1 MPRLLGACLVL
12 LLLGACSPGEKG
24 FTLLSNSSKVETPK
38 ATQVRI
44 ELVQGPALPM
54 ARLLSASVANGLTE
68 QGVVAVVGGEQ
79 EDDPAAY
86 VLKGRAEANWDDG
99 GVPFVML
106 IYWTLN
112 NRAGDEVGAYTQ
124 GVRGAR
130 WKWEYGDP
138 RIIRAVG
145 SGAAKPVS
153 TMVLG
158 SKKTT
163 LPFLLIGAGILVRP
177 VTGAT
182 ANGNGLLTNA
192 IKSALNSADVLI
204 TEDSR
209 QASVMLD
216 GSVNIQSLGNGR
228 DKVTIVWAISTLDG
242 FEVGRAIQENTVAS
256 HILSESWATEAPK
269 IAAAALDGIERILKT
284 GNSRSASKPLGDGGE
299 PATSS
304 NIRQFP
310 GRAPP
315 PPE

>member
-1 MPRLLGACLVL
+1 MPRQVGTWLVL
-12 LLLGACSPGEKG
+12 LLLGACAPGENG
-24 FTLLSNSSKVETPK
+24 FTLPPLSPK
-38 ATQVRI
+38 MEASTATQVRV

-54 ARLLSASVANGLTE
+54 ARLLSTSVANGLTD
-68 QGVVAVVGGEQ
+68 QGVVAVVRGQ
-79 EDDPAAY
+79 NADDAAAY
-86 VLKGRAEANWDDG
+86 VLKGRAEANWNDSR
-99 GVPFVML
+99 VPFVML
-106 IYWTLN
+106 IYWTLSD
-112 NRAGDEVGAYTQ
+112 RVGGEVGAYTQ
-124 GVRGAR
+124 GIRGER

-153 TMVLG
+153 TMILG
-158 SKKTT
+158 NQKTT

-177 VTGAT
+177 VTGASS
-182 ANGNGLLTNA
+182 NGNGLLTNA
-192 IKSALNSADVLI
+192 IKSALRSADVLI

-216 GSVNIQSLGNGR
+216 GSVNIQSLANGQ
-228 DKVTIVWAISTLDG
+228 DKVTIVWSISTLDG

-256 HILSESWATEAPK
+256 NTLSESWATEAPK
-269 IAAAALDGIERILKT
+269 IAAAALDGVERILKT
-284 GNSRSASKPLGDGGE
+284 GNTRSASKPLGGDGE

-310 GRAPP
+310 GGAPP

>member
-1 MPRLLGACLVL
+1 MPRLLGAWLVL
-12 LLLGACSPGEKG
+12 LLLGACAPGEKG
-24 FTLLSNSSKVETPK
+24 FTLPAQSRNVGTQK
-38 ATQVRI
+38 AIQVLV

-54 ARLLSASVANGLTE
+54 AKLLSTSVANGLTD
-68 QGVVAVVGGEQ
+68 QGVVAVVGDQKGG
-79 EDDPAAY
+79 DSVAY

-99 GVPFVML
+99 RVPFVML
-106 IYWTLN
+106 IYWTLSD
-112 NRAGDEVGAYTQ
+112 RAGEQIGAYTQ

-130 WKWEYGDP
+130 WKWDYGDP
-138 RIIRAVG
+138 RIIRSVG

-153 TMVLG
+153 TMILG
-158 SKKTT
+158 KQKTT
-163 LPFLLIGAGILVRP
+163 LPFLLIGAGILVRS
-177 VTGAT
+177 VTGAS
-182 ANGNGLLTNA
+182 AGGNGILTKA
-192 IKSALNSADVLI
+192 IKSALSSADVLI

-216 GSVNIQSLGNGR
+216 GSVNIEPLANGQ

-256 HILSESWATEAPK
+256 NILSDSWANEAPK
-269 IAAAALDGIERILKT
+269 IAAAALDGIERILRT
-284 GNSRSASKPLGDGGE
+284 GNSRSSSKPLGRDDE
-299 PATSS
+299 PTTSS